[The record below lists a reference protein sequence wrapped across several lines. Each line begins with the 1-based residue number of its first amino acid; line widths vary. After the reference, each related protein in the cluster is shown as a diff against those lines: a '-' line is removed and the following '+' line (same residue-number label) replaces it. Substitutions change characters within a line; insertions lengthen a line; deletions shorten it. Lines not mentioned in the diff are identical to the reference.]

1 MLQPIIL
8 FFVLSAG
15 QQTEAGEKSR
25 WCLHRGWLYKHGT
38 DLRLGTESM
47 GRQWAGRGR
56 GRGEECV

>member
-1 MLQPIIL
+1 
-8 FFVLSAG
+8 VLSAG